1 MGTYT
6 RFLYEFLAQFF
17 AGLITIVSGIGKGIG
32 QLFNIPGY
40 AKIIEHYKNDFSIA
54 EWLLVVLAVLA
65 VILVVGMGFALI
77 FLLIKKYIKFRA
89 KVVKQEELLDEVTNL
104 NKKVV
109 NLMKEKDEILAM
121 KVSQLGLKPTESNVQ
136 ELPESGGEPTEED
149 LVNDGIRFAKLNEID
164 EQFANYKIKDYGNS
178 FTLPEFCEAFRN
190 FAASRLR
197 LYYTSHM
204 MRLFISSLASTKL
217 VILQGISGTGKTSLA
232 YAWGKF
238 LKHDSCV
245 ASVQPSWRDR
255 TELFGYFN
263 EFTKKFNETEVL
275 KEMYM
280 AGYTNDIYTIILDEM
295 NISRVEYYFAEM
307 LSVLELPS
315 TDEWIISLVPNAWP
329 NDPKLLEEGRFRIP
343 NNMWYCGTI
352 NNDDSTFMVTDKVY
366 DRALPINIDNKSVAF
381 EAPDTEPLDITAE
394 YFESLFKKAWVD
406 YPLSDE
412 VLEKI
417 NKMDEYVINHFRM
430 AFGNRILKQIKDYVP
445 VFVACGGD
453 EMVAVDYLIANKILR
468 KFNQLNLA
476 YIRGEIDGFKAFL
489 DETFGQDVMKECK
502 NFLDRLKKQM

>member
-1 MGTYT
+1 MSVSTNSDF
-6 RFLYEFLAQFF
+6 FLEFMEP
-17 AGLITIVSGIGKGIG
+17 LIGGIWDLIKGIG
-32 QLFNIPGY
+32 NALIRIFNIANY
-40 AKIIEHYKNDFSIA
+40 IDIINNHSGVSPLIVAISI
-54 EWLLVVLAVLA
+54 
-65 VILVVGMGFALI
+65 IS
-77 FLLIKKYIKFRA
+77 LLILFVLIGFLIYRLIRRLIRFRHN
-89 KVVKQEELLDEVTNL
+89 VHHQETLV
-104 NKKVV
+104 
-109 NLMKEKDEILAM
+109 DEI
-121 KVSQLGLKPTESNVQ
+121 ESLN
-136 ELPESGGEPTEED
+136 
-149 LVNDGIRFAKLNEID
+149 NDVAKLRAENERFKEMANEANNEEVEYDENGNVISKANDSRFYKLTKID
-164 EQFANYKIKDYGNS
+164 EEYANFVK
-178 FTLPEFCEAFRN
+178 PELNETISLDALCEQFRN
-190 FAASRLR
+190 YAASRLH
-197 LYYTSHM
+197 LYYDINLI
-204 MRLFISSLASTKL
+204 RLFVSAFASNRL
-217 VILQGISGTGKTSLA
+217 IILQGISGTGKTSLA
-232 YAWGKF
+232 YAWGYFVKNE
-238 LKHDSCV
+238 STI
-245 ASVQPSWRDR
+245 ASVQPSWRDS
-255 TELFGYFN
+255 TEIYGYFN
-263 EFTKKFNETEVL
+263 EFTKRFNETQVL
-275 KEMYM
+275 AKMYE
-280 AGYTNDIYTIILDEM
+280 ARYNPKIYLTVLDEM

-406 YPLSDE
+406 HPLSDE

-453 EMVAVDYLIANKILR
+453 EMAAVDYLIANKILR

-502 NFLDRLKKQM
+502 DFLDRLKKQM

>member
-1 MGTYT
+1 MSVSTNSDF
-6 RFLYEFLAQFF
+6 FLEFMEP
-17 AGLITIVSGIGKGIG
+17 LIGGIWDLIKGIG
-32 QLFNIPGY
+32 NALIRIFNIANY
-40 AKIIEHYKNDFSIA
+40 IDIINNHSGVSPLIVAISI
-54 EWLLVVLAVLA
+54 
-65 VILVVGMGFALI
+65 IS
-77 FLLIKKYIKFRA
+77 LLILFGLIGFLIYRLIRRLIRFRHN
-89 KVVKQEELLDEVTNL
+89 VHHQETLV
-104 NKKVV
+104 
-109 NLMKEKDEILAM
+109 DEI
-121 KVSQLGLKPTESNVQ
+121 ESLN
-136 ELPESGGEPTEED
+136 
-149 LVNDGIRFAKLNEID
+149 NDVAKLRAENERFKEMANEANNEEVEYDENGNVISKAND
-164 EQFANYKIKDYGNS
+164 SRFYKLTSLDALCEQFRNY
-178 FTLPEFCEAFRN
+178 
-190 FAASRLR
+190 AASRLH
-197 LYYTSHM
+197 LYYDINLI
-204 MRLFISSLASTKL
+204 RLFVSAFASNRL
-217 VILQGISGTGKTSLA
+217 IILQGISGTGKTSLA
-232 YAWGKF
+232 YAWGYFVKNE
-238 LKHDSCV
+238 STI
-245 ASVQPSWRDR
+245 ASVQPSWRDS
-255 TELFGYFN
+255 TEIYGYFN
-263 EFTKKFNETEVL
+263 EFTKRFNETQVL
-275 KEMYM
+275 AKMYE
-280 AGYTNDIYTIILDEM
+280 ARYNPKIYLTVLDEM

-307 LSVLELPS
+307 LSVLELPAS
-315 TDEWIISLVPNAWP
+315 DEWIISLVPNAWP

-343 NNMWYCGTI
+343 DNMWYCGTI

>member
-1 MGTYT
+1 MNVNSEF
-6 RFLYEFLAQFF
+6 FLEFMKPLLGGVWDFIKAIGNALVRIFNLANYFD
-17 AGLITIVSGIGKGIG
+17 IVNKYNSEGRGVSV
-32 QLFNIPGY
+32 F
-40 AKIIEHYKNDFSIA
+40 
-54 EWLLVVLAVLA
+54 VVILAVLCLI
-65 VILVVGMGFALI
+65 ILFGLLAFLIYRMVKRFIRYRHSLAHQEAL
-77 FLLIKKYIKFRA
+77 
-89 KVVKQEELLDEVTNL
+89 VDEIDNL
-104 NKKVV
+104 NNDIVKLKSENQKYLEMTDPNSGEVEYDENGHIV
-109 NLMKEKDEILAM
+109 NKLKEGESRFFKLTKIDEKYANY
-121 KVSQLGLKPTESNVQ
+121 VA
-136 ELPESGGEPTEED
+136 PE
-149 LVNDGIRFAKLNEID
+149 LNETITLEQIC
-164 EQFANYKIKDYGNS
+164 EQFRNYS
-178 FTLPEFCEAFRN
+178 
-190 FAASRLR
+190 ASKMG
-197 LYYTSHM
+197 LYYTIDLI
-204 MRLFISSLASTKL
+204 RLFISAFASNRL
-217 VILQGISGTGKTSLA
+217 IILQGISGTGKTSLA
-232 YAWGKF
+232 YAWGYFVKNE
-238 LKHDSCV
+238 STI
-245 ASVQPSWRDR
+245 ASVQPSWRDS
-255 TELFGYFN
+255 TEIYGYFN
-263 EFTKKFNETEVL
+263 EFTKRFNETQVL
-275 KEMYM
+275 AKMYE
-280 AGYTNDIYTIILDEM
+280 ARYNPKIYLTVLDEM

-343 NNMWYCGTI
+343 DNMWYCGTI

>member
-1 MGTYT
+1 MSVSTNSDF
-6 RFLYEFLAQFF
+6 FLEFMEP
-17 AGLITIVSGIGKGIG
+17 LIGGIWDLIKGIG
-32 QLFNIPGY
+32 NALIRIFNIANY
-40 AKIIEHYKNDFSIA
+40 IDIINNHSGVSPLIVAISI
-54 EWLLVVLAVLA
+54 
-65 VILVVGMGFALI
+65 IS
-77 FLLIKKYIKFRA
+77 LLILFGLIGFLIYRLTRRLIRFRHN
-89 KVVKQEELLDEVTNL
+89 VHHQETLV
-104 NKKVV
+104 
-109 NLMKEKDEILAM
+109 DEI
-121 KVSQLGLKPTESNVQ
+121 ESLN
-136 ELPESGGEPTEED
+136 
-149 LVNDGIRFAKLNEID
+149 NDVAKLRAENERFKEMANEANNEEVEYDENGNVISKANDSRFYKLTKID
-164 EQFANYKIKDYGNS
+164 EEYANFVK
-178 FTLPEFCEAFRN
+178 PELNETISLDALCEQFRN
-190 FAASRLR
+190 YAASRLH
-197 LYYTSHM
+197 LYYDINLI
-204 MRLFISSLASTKL
+204 RLFVSAFASNRL
-217 VILQGISGTGKTSLA
+217 IILQGISGTGKTSLA
-232 YAWGKF
+232 YAWGYFVKNE
-238 LKHDSCV
+238 STI
-245 ASVQPSWRDR
+245 ASVQPSWRDS
-255 TELFGYFN
+255 TEIYGYFN
-263 EFTKKFNETEVL
+263 EFTKRFNETQVL
-275 KEMYM
+275 AKMYE
-280 AGYTNDIYTIILDEM
+280 ARYNPKIYLTVLDEM

-406 YPLSDE
+406 HPLSDE

-445 VFVACGGD
+445 VFVACGGE
-453 EMVAVDYLIANKILR
+453 EMAAVDYLIANKILR

-502 NFLDRLKKQM
+502 DFLDRLKKQM